1 MRTPELIQLKDF
13 SYNKIKFYN
22 YNFLNYINKLL
33 KDYMPCEE
41 FDFEDDDFMV
51 PGRIEISI
59 DGKTA
64 YIDAQSDI
72 IIALYKII
80 NLRTDVL
87 LDKYEEELEDE
98 IDLRTYTN
106 N

>member
-33 KDYMPCEE
+33 KDYMPYEE